1 VNSILNKEPVIRAEK
16 SLKQFNPDL
25 KVIVLEQTARTAN
38 DAASALGCKV
48 GAIVKSLL
56 FRAGDNFVL
65 CLVSGD
71 KRCSLNKLKKI
82 LIFTPFLFLIFSVT
96 ALRFIRNVELIP
108 FNNLKFQVERNHD
121 ARILGHLP
129 YNETSKEKLV
139 LIEPNIEVHMD
150 MRDSLLKMREEAKK
164 DGIYLVFLSGY
175 RSINLQDDIFYSLKS
190 IRNQEAAERAR
201 VSAPP
206 GYSEHST
213 GFAIDIGDAT
223 QRETDFETDFENT
236 DTFRWLIKNAAKFH
250 FKLSFNKDN
259 KFIDYE
265 PWHWRYEGSIEA
277 LKVFESSNRK
287 L

>member
-1 VNSILNKEPVIRAEK
+1 LEPNKGIDTFDIPLAKRTYLNNPNS
-16 SLKQFNPDL
+16 
-25 KVIVLEQTARTAN
+25 
-38 DAASALGCKV
+38 
-48 GAIVKSLL
+48 SLL
-56 FRAGDNFVL
+56 
-65 CLVSGD
+65 
-71 KRCSLNKLKKI
+71 KKL
-82 LIFTPFLFLIFSVT
+82 LIFSPFLCLLFSLF
-96 ALRFIRNVELIP
+96 ALRLTRNIKIGSLGNI
-108 FNNLKFQVERNHD
+108 NFQAQINHD
-121 ARILGHLP
+121 HRILGHLP
-129 YNETSKEKLV
+129 YAEIPKEKLV
-139 LIEPNIEVHMD
+139 LIEPNIKVHID
-150 MRDSLLKMREEAKK
+150 MRDSLLEMRDEAKK
-164 DGIYLVFLSGY
+164 NGIYLVFLSGH
-175 RSINLQDDIFYSLKS
+175 RSINLQNDIFYSLKS

-236 DTFRWLIKNAAKFH
+236 DAFRWLIKNAAKFH

-259 KFIDYE
+259 KYIDYE

>member
-1 VNSILNKEPVIRAEK
+1 MELNKDVNQFDIPFAKRTYLNNPNSILFKKLLIFSPFLFFIF
-16 SLKQFNPDL
+16 S
-25 KVIVLEQTARTAN
+25 I
-38 DAASALGCKV
+38 SALG
-48 GAIVKSLL
+48 I
-56 FRAGDNFVL
+56 
-65 CLVSGD
+65 
-71 KRCSLNKLKKI
+71 
-82 LIFTPFLFLIFSVT
+82 
-96 ALRFIRNVELIP
+96 IRNIELKP
-108 FNNLKFQVERNHD
+108 FNNLKFQIERIHD
-121 ARILGHLP
+121 GRILGHLP
-129 YNETSKEKLV
+129 YDEISKEKLV
-139 LIEPNIEVHMD
+139 FIEPNIEVHID
-150 MRDSLLKMREEAKK
+150 MRDSLLEMREEAKK

-175 RSINLQDDIFYSLKS
+175 RPINLQKDIFYSLKS

-223 QRETDFETDFENT
+223 QRETDFLTDFENT
-236 DTFRWLIKNAAKFH
+236 DAFRWLIKNAAKFH

-259 KFIDYE
+259 KYIDYE

>member
-1 VNSILNKEPVIRAEK
+1 LELNKDID
-16 SLKQFNPDL
+16 QFDIPLAKRTYLSNPNS
-25 KVIVLEQTARTAN
+25 T
-38 DAASALGCKV
+38 
-48 GAIVKSLL
+48 
-56 FRAGDNFVL
+56 F
-65 CLVSGD
+65 
-71 KRCSLNKLKKI
+71 LKKL
-82 LIFTPFLFLIFSVT
+82 LIFSPFLFLTFSVA

-108 FNNLKFQVERNHD
+108 LNNLKFQVERNHD

-129 YNETSKEKLV
+129 YKETPKERLV
-139 LIEPNIEVHMD
+139 LIESNIEVHMD

-175 RSINLQDDIFYSLKS
+175 RSINLQNDIFYSLKS

-223 QRETDFETDFENT
+223 QRETDFETEFENT
-236 DTFRWLIKNAAKFH
+236 DAFKWLKKNAAKFH
-250 FKLSFNKDN
+250 FKLSFAKDN
-259 KFIDYE
+259 KYIDYE

-287 L
+287 F

>member
-1 VNSILNKEPVIRAEK
+1 MELNKDID
-16 SLKQFNPDL
+16 QFDIPL
-25 KVIVLEQTARTAN
+25 AKRTYLN
-38 DAASALGCKV
+38 NQNST
-48 GAIVKSLL
+48 LL
-56 FRAGDNFVL
+56 R
-65 CLVSGD
+65 
-71 KRCSLNKLKKI
+71 KL
-82 LIFTPFLFLIFSVT
+82 LIFSPILLLIFSVA
-96 ALRFIRNVELIP
+96 ALRFIRNIELIP
-108 FNNLKFQVERNHD
+108 LNNLKLQVERNHD

-129 YNETSKEKLV
+129 YNETPKEKLV

-164 DGIYLVFLSGY
+164 DGIYLVFLSGF
-175 RSINLQDDIFYSLKS
+175 RSINLQNDIFYSLKS

-223 QRETDFETDFENT
+223 QRETDFETEFENT
-236 DTFRWLIKNAAKFH
+236 DAFRWLIKNAAKFH

-259 KFIDYE
+259 KYIDYE

-277 LKVFESSNRK
+277 LKVFESSNRR

>member
-1 VNSILNKEPVIRAEK
+1 LELNKDID
-16 SLKQFNPDL
+16 QFDIPL
-25 KVIVLEQTARTAN
+25 AKRTY
-38 DAASALGCKV
+38 
-48 GAIVKSLL
+48 
-56 FRAGDNFVL
+56 
-65 CLVSGD
+65 
-71 KRCSLNKLKKI
+71 LNNSNSTLLKK
-82 LIFTPFLFLIFSVT
+82 FLIFSPCLFLILSVST
-96 ALRFIRNVELIP
+96 LRFFRNVELIP
-108 FNNLKFQVERNHD
+108 LNNLKFQVERNHD

-129 YNETSKEKLV
+129 YNETPKEKLV
-139 LIEPNIEVHMD
+139 LIEPNIKVHMD
-150 MRDSLLKMREEAKK
+150 MRDSLLKMREGAKK
-164 DGIYLVFLSGY
+164 DGIYMVFLSGF
-175 RSINLQDDIFYSLKS
+175 RSINLQNDIFYSLKS

-236 DTFRWLIKNAAKFH
+236 DAFRWLIKNAAKFH

-259 KFIDYE
+259 RYIDYE

-277 LKVFESSNRK
+277 LKVFERSNRK